1 MKLVIQKWI
10 LLKTCVIRLWNIDNY
25 ESIYVSFSIFFCM
38 LQVKAIN
45 FFWDLTT
52 WCCCWILLNQLT
64 LLLLLCLNVVK
75 QWHREKWMPL
85 KISQFWMELINM
97 SISIYLLWGTIVS
110 PKFSKG
116 GSEKNDCL
124 GTLKEFLPCLIFA
137 WGLAMFLVK
146 KRLSK
151 IKYGFEFSISNVD
164 LSLF

>member
-1 MKLVIQKWI
+1 
-10 LLKTCVIRLWNIDNY
+10 
-25 ESIYVSFSIFFCM
+25 
-38 LQVKAIN
+38 
-45 FFWDLTT
+45 
-52 WCCCWILLNQLT
+52 
-64 LLLLLCLNVVK
+64 
-75 QWHREKWMPL
+75 MPL

-97 SISIYLLWGTIVS
+97 SISIYLLGGTTFS
-110 PKFSKG
+110 PKFSKGGGG

-124 GTLKEFLPCLIFA
+124 GRLKEFLPCLIFA